1 MLTLLI
7 RALSALMF
15 FSLSACNEESA
26 KATHIELP
34 VVQQYTAVPD
44 FTTHKVVTEKKK
56 AFFEFLQPIVI
67 HENTRIA
74 NSRNFLKFCQQQL
87 NENKTLTDADR
98 KKLDVIAKNYKVK
111 EEFNS
116 PDFWRLLLLRVD
128 VIPVSLAL
136 AQAALESAWG
146 GSRFARE
153 GNNLFGQWCFKE
165 GCGLVPGQRQEG
177 KSHEVASFE
186 SPNLSVRKYLLN
198 LNRLSS
204 YKPLRAIRD
213 NLRQSEQAITGVA
226 LAQGLT
232 KYSELGDEYIKH
244 ITGMITS
251 NKLDSYD
258 QHPLFLP

>member
-1 MLTLLI
+1 
-7 RALSALMF
+7 MF
-15 FSLSACNEESA
+15 FSLYACNEQSA
-26 KATHIELP
+26 KATHVELP
-34 VVQQYTAVPD
+34 AVQQYTAVPD
-44 FTTHKVVTEKKK
+44 FTTHKVVAEKKQ
-56 AFFEFLQPIVI
+56 AFFDFLQPIVI
-67 HENTRIA
+67 HENTRIE
-74 NSRNFLKFCQQQL
+74 NNRHFIKYCQQVL
-87 NENKTLTDADR
+87 NENKPLASADR
-98 KKLDVIAKNYKVK
+98 KNLDNIAQNYKVK
-111 EEFNS
+111 EEFNT
-116 PDFWRLLLLRVD
+116 PDFWRSLLLRVD
-128 VIPVSLAL
+128 VIPISLAL

-165 GCGLVPGQRQEG
+165 GCGLVPGKRQEG
-177 KSHEVASFE
+177 KSHEVATFE

-204 YKPLRAIRD
+204 YKPLRSIRA
-213 NLRQSEQAITGVA
+213 NLRQSEQAITGIA

-232 KYSELGDEYIKH
+232 KYSELGDDYIKH